1 MKKTGE
7 VLDEKKLSEAA
18 GGHAFLGADLAERVL
33 SSEVNDMADGF
44 VQIIDEKKDILVS
57 KMKNIL

>member
-1 MKKTGE
+1 MKKTGD

-18 GGHAFLGADLAERVL
+18 GGHAFLDADLAERVL
-33 SSEVNDMADGF
+33 SNEVNDMADGF
-44 VQIIDEKKDILVS
+44 VQIIDEKKEALVR

>member
-18 GGHAFLGADLAERVL
+18 GGHAFIDADLAERVL
-33 SSEVNDMADGF
+33 SNEVNDMANGF
-44 VQIIDEKKDILVS
+44 VQIIDEKKDILAG
-57 KMKNIL
+57 KIKNIL